1 MSKNTLHILRLPKLL
16 AEHRSSALF
25 GAVVIAMLWAGIF
38 VKYIEDRNAD
48 LIQARQTG
56 HSFSMV
62 FEENVIR
69 SIDELDT
76 TLLYFRSQIEE
87 AGPSPDYNK
96 ILHKIDIPSD
106 IIVQVGIIDANGM
119 MRASTAGPQPAPVL
133 DLHDRDHFQAQLHAT
148 GDHLFIS
155 RPVVGR
161 ASGEW
166 SIQLSRRITYDGKFG
181 GVVVASLSPEHFTK
195 FYTRVDLPFSESIAL
210 IGEDGIVRA
219 AGGAARDHKMGEDIQ
234 GTPLFAAMSRGVNT
248 TFELSDAQ
256 NAPARIVTLRKVDNL
271 PLWVM
276 VSLNKDEVLA
286 DSLRGFH
293 IAAAGGLVLTLFI
306 LAAMEF
312 MFRTEDGARQK
323 SKQLE
328 ATSRAMTRLA
338 SEDALTGLLNRRG
351 FQEALGRAAEKKEPP
366 LENFDYA
373 VLFLDLDR
381 FKIINDTLGHRVG
394 DLLLKGVGDRLRASL
409 GPSDVLARLGGDEFA
424 VMAVDDHVG
433 VAEIGDLASRLIES
447 IRRPFSLSGHR
458 VQTSIS
464 IGIAL
469 APSDGRTPDD
479 LLAAADL
486 ALYATKESGPNG
498 YQFYRP
504 AMTEEMSERRQI
516 EADLRDA
523 IERNELQLYYQP
535 IVGLQDRRVRG
546 YEALARW
553 NHAERGFVSPAVF
566 IPIAEDTG
574 LMAKLGDWALNTA
587 CRQAATL
594 PPDIRISVNL
604 SPAQFSTADLVSS
617 VERAL
622 KTSGLA
628 ANRLELEITE
638 RLLLEN
644 STPTLSI
651 LEDLDRLGVSIALD
665 DFGSGYSSLSYLRK
679 FPLDKVKIDRSFI
692 TDLDHQ
698 GEQIAIIQGV
708 VSIVRALGMKLT
720 AEGVETES
728 QSEVLRA
735 LGCDDAQ
742 GYLFGRPMPFED
754 IVAMNRKS
762 PLRAVTAA

>member
-1 MSKNTLHILRLPKLL
+1 MSKPTLHILRLPKLL

-38 VKYIEDRNAD
+38 AKYVEDRNND
-48 LIQARQTG
+48 LMEARQTG

-76 TLLYFRSQIEE
+76 TLLYFRGEIED

-106 IIVQVGIIDANGM
+106 IVVQVGIIDAKGM

-181 GVVVASLSPEHFTK
+181 GVVVASLNPEHFTK
-195 FYTRVDLPFSESIAL
+195 FYSRIDLPFSESIAL

-219 AGGAARDHKMGEDIQ
+219 AGGVARDHRMGEDIQ
-234 GTPLFAAMSRGVNT
+234 GTPLFAAMRQGVNT
-248 TFELSDAQ
+248 TFELRDAE

-276 VSLNKDEVLA
+276 VSLNKDEIVA

-293 IAAAGGLVLTLFI
+293 IAAIGGLLLTLLI
-306 LAAMEF
+306 LGAMEF
-312 MFRTEDGARQK
+312 MFRTEEGARQK

-328 ATSRAMTRLA
+328 ATSSAMTRLA

-351 FQEALGRAAEKKEPP
+351 FQEALGRAAEKPEPP
-366 LENFDYA
+366 VEDFNYA

-381 FKIINDTLGHRVG
+381 FKIINDTLGHRIG

-409 GPSDVLARLGGDEFA
+409 GPNDVLARLGGDEFA
-424 VMAVDDHVG
+424 VMAVDHVG
-433 VAEIGDLASRLIES
+433 MTEIADLASRLIES
-447 IRRPFSLSGHR
+447 IRRPFTLSGHR

-486 ALYATKESGPNG
+486 ALYATKEAGPNG
-498 YQFYRP
+498 YEFYRP

-523 IERNELQLYYQP
+523 IEHNELQLYYQP
-535 IVGLQDRRVRG
+535 IVGLHDRKVRG

-553 NHAERGFVSPAVF
+553 NHAERGFVPPAVF

-574 LMAKLGDWALNTA
+574 LMAKLGEWALNTA
-587 CRQAATL
+587 CRQAAML
-594 PPDIRISVNL
+594 PADIRISVNL

-628 ANRLELEITE
+628 ADRLELEITE

-644 STPTLSI
+644 STPTLAI

-708 VSIVRALGMKLT
+708 VSIVRALGMNLT
-720 AEGVETES
+720 AEGVETEN
-728 QSEVLRA
+728 QCEVLRA

-754 IVAMNRKS
+754 IVAMNRK

>member
-25 GAVVIAMLWAGIF
+25 GAVVIAMLWGGIF
-38 VKYIEDRNAD
+38 LKYVEDRNDD
-48 LIQARQTG
+48 LVQARQTS

-76 TLLYFRSQIEE
+76 TLLYFRGQIED

-106 IIVQVGIIDANGM
+106 IVVQVGIIDAKGM
-119 MRASTAGPQPAPVL
+119 MRASTAGPQPAPIL

-155 RPVVGR
+155 RPVIGR

-166 SIQLSRRITYDGKFG
+166 SIQLSRRIIYDGKFG
-181 GVVVASLSPEHFTK
+181 GVVVASLNPDHFTK

-219 AGGAARDHKMGEDIQ
+219 AGGMARDHRMGENLL
-234 GTPLFAAMSRGVNT
+234 GTPLFAVMRGGVNR
-248 TFELSDAQ
+248 TFEVQDAE
-256 NAPARIVTLRKVDNL
+256 NSPAKIVTLRKVNDL

-276 VSLNKDEVLA
+276 VSLNKNEILA
-286 DSLRGFH
+286 DAFRGFR
-293 IAAAGGLVLTLFI
+293 IAAIGGLVLTLLI
-306 LAAMEF
+306 LAAMEL
-312 MFRTEDGARQK
+312 MFRTEEGARQK

-328 ATSRAMTRLA
+328 STSRAMARLA

-351 FQEALGRAAEKKEPP
+351 FQDALQRAAEKQESTRQTI
-366 LENFDYA
+366 EYA

-394 DLLLKGVGDRLRASL
+394 DLLLKGVGERLRASL
-409 GPSDVLARLGGDEFA
+409 GPNDVLARLGGDEFA
-424 VMAVDDHVG
+424 VMAVGHAGIADI
-433 VAEIGDLASRLIES
+433 ANLASRLSES
-447 IRRPFSLSGHR
+447 IRMPFSLTDHR

-469 APSDGRTPDD
+469 APSDGKTPDD

-523 IERNELQLYYQP
+523 LDRDELELHYQP
-535 IVGLQDRRVRG
+535 IVSLRDRKVHG

-553 NHAERGFVSPAVF
+553 KHADRGFIPPAVF

-574 LMAKLGDWALNTA
+574 LMARLGEWALNTA

-594 PPDIRISVNL
+594 PADIRISVNL
-604 SPAQFSTADLVSS
+604 SPSQFSTCDLVST

-622 KTSGLA
+622 KTSGLEPS
-628 ANRLELEITE
+628 RLELEITE
-638 RLLLEN
+638 RLLLE
-644 STPTLSI
+644 SSAPTLSI
-651 LEDLDRLGVSIALD
+651 LEELDQLGVSIALD

-708 VSIVRALGMKLT
+708 VSIVRALGMNLT

-742 GYLFGRPMPFED
+742 GYLFGKPMPFEE
-754 IVAMNRKS
+754 IAAMSRQS
-762 PLRAVTAA
+762 SLRTATAA

>member
-1 MSKNTLHILRLPKLL
+1 MKKNTLHILRLPKLL
-16 AEHRSSALF
+16 AEHRGSALF
-25 GAVVIAMLWAGIF
+25 GVVVIAMLWAGIF
-38 VKYIEDRNAD
+38 FKYTEDRNDD
-48 LIQARQTG
+48 LVEARQTG

-62 FEENVIR
+62 FEENVVR

-76 TLLYFRSQIEE
+76 TLIYFRRQIEA

-96 ILHKIDIPSD
+96 ILHQIAIPPD
-106 IIVQVGIIDANGM
+106 LVVQVGVIDATGM
-119 MRASTAGPQPAPVL
+119 MRASTAGPQPAPIL
-133 DLHDRDHFQAQLHAT
+133 DLHDREHFQAQLHAN

-166 SIQLSRRITYDGKFG
+166 SIQLSRRISYDGRFG
-181 GVVVASLSPEHFTK
+181 GVVVASLNPEHFTK

-210 IGEDGIVRA
+210 IGDDGIVRA
-219 AGGAARDHKMGEDIQ
+219 AGGAARDLRMAENIG
-234 GTPLFAAMSRGVNT
+234 GSPLFGVMSQGVNR
-248 TFELSDAQ
+248 TFELDNAQDAH
-256 NAPARIVTLRKVDNL
+256 PRIVTLRKVDNF

-286 DSLRGFH
+286 DSLRGLRV
-293 IAAAGGLVLTLFI
+293 ATTGGLVLTLLI

-312 MFRTEDGARQK
+312 MFRTEEGARQK
-323 SKQLE
+323 SRQLE
-328 ATSRAMTRLA
+328 ATSQLMARLA

-351 FQEALGRAAEKKEPP
+351 FQEALEHAGSRQPSTESIK
-366 LENFDYA
+366 YA

-381 FKIINDTLGHRVG
+381 FKIINDTLGHRIG

-409 GPSDVLARLGGDEFA
+409 RPNDVLARLGGDEFA
-424 VMAVDDHVG
+424 VMAMDHTG
-433 VAEIGDLASRLIES
+433 RAAIANLALRLSES
-447 IRRPFSLSGHR
+447 VRKPFSLDGHR

-469 APSDGRTPDD
+469 APADGKTPDD

-486 ALYATKESGPNG
+486 ALYATKETGPNG
-498 YQFYRP
+498 YEFYRP
-504 AMTEEMSERRQI
+504 AMTKEMSERRQI
-516 EADLRDA
+516 EIDLRDA

-535 IVGLQDRRVRG
+535 VVSLHDGKVHG

-553 NHAERGFVSPAVF
+553 KHPQRGFVPPAVF
-566 IPIAEDTG
+566 IPVAEDTG
-574 LMAKLGDWALNTA
+574 LMATLGEWALNTA
-587 CRQAATL
+587 CRQAVML
-594 PPDIRISVNL
+594 PPHIRIAVNL
-604 SPAQFSTADLVSS
+604 SPAQFATVDLVST

-628 ANRLELEITE
+628 PNRLELEITE
-638 RLLLEN
+638 RLLLESN
-644 STPTLSI
+644 TPTLSI
-651 LEDLDRLGVSIALD
+651 LEEFDRLGVSIALD

-692 TDLDHQ
+692 TDLDPQ
-698 GEQIAIIQGV
+698 GEQIAIIRGV
-708 VSIVRALGMKLT
+708 VSIVHALGMNLT

-742 GYLFGRPMPFED
+742 GYLFGKPMPFEE
-754 IVAMNRKS
+754 VLAMNRQPSLVK
-762 PLRAVTAA
+762 ATAA

>member
-1 MSKNTLHILRLPKLL
+1 MSKPTLHILRLPKLL

-38 VKYIEDRNAD
+38 AKYVEDRNND
-48 LIQARQTG
+48 LMQARQTG

-76 TLLYFRSQIEE
+76 TLLYFRGEIED

-106 IIVQVGIIDANGM
+106 IVVQVGIIDAKGM

-181 GVVVASLSPEHFTK
+181 GVVVASLNPEHFTK
-195 FYTRVDLPFSESIAL
+195 FYSRIDLPFSESIAL

-219 AGGAARDHKMGEDIQ
+219 AGGVARDHRMGEDIQ
-234 GTPLFAAMSRGVNT
+234 GTPLFAAMRQGVNT
-248 TFELSDAQ
+248 TFELRDAE
-256 NAPARIVTLRKVDNL
+256 NAPARIITLRKVDNL

-276 VSLNKDEVLA
+276 VSLNKDEIVA

-293 IAAAGGLVLTLFI
+293 IASIGGLLLTLLI
-306 LAAMEF
+306 LGAMEF
-312 MFRTEDGARQK
+312 MFRTEEGARQK

-328 ATSRAMTRLA
+328 ATSSAMTRLA

-351 FQEALGRAAEKKEPP
+351 FQEALGRAAEKQEPP
-366 LENFDYA
+366 VEDFNYA

-381 FKIINDTLGHRVG
+381 FKIINDTLGHRIG

-409 GPSDVLARLGGDEFA
+409 GPNDVLARLGGDEFA
-424 VMAVDDHVG
+424 VMAVDHVG
-433 VAEIGDLASRLIES
+433 MAEIADLASRLIES
-447 IRRPFSLSGHR
+447 IRRPFTLSGHR

-486 ALYATKESGPNG
+486 ALYATKEAGPNG
-498 YQFYRP
+498 YEFYRP

-523 IERNELQLYYQP
+523 IEHNELQLYYQP
-535 IVGLQDRRVRG
+535 IVGLHDRKVRG

-553 NHAERGFVSPAVF
+553 NHAERGFVPPAVF

-574 LMAKLGDWALNTA
+574 LMAKLGEWALNTA
-587 CRQAATL
+587 CRQAAML

-622 KTSGLA
+622 KTSGLT

-638 RLLLEN
+638 RLLLE
-644 STPTLSI
+644 SSAPTLSI

-708 VSIVRALGMKLT
+708 VSIVRALGMNLT
-720 AEGVETES
+720 AEGVETEN
-728 QSEVLRA
+728 QCEVLRA

-754 IVAMNRKS
+754 IVAMNRK

>member
-1 MSKNTLHILRLPKLL
+1 MSRKFLYILRFPKLL

-25 GAVVIAMLWAGIF
+25 GAVVIAMLWAGI
-38 VKYIEDRNAD
+38 VLKYLEDRNDD
-48 LIQARQTG
+48 LVQARQTG

-76 TLLYFRSQIEE
+76 TLLYFRRQIED

-96 ILHKIDIPSD
+96 ILHKIAIPPDIV
-106 IIVQVGIIDANGM
+106 VQVGIIDSKGM
-119 MRASTAGPQPAPVL
+119 MRASSAGPQPAPIL

-155 RPVVGR
+155 RPVIGR
-161 ASGEW
+161 ASREW
-166 SIQLSRRITYDGKFG
+166 SIQLSRRFSCNGKFG
-181 GVVVASLSPEHFTK
+181 GVVVASLNPDHFTK

-219 AGGAARDHKMGEDIQ
+219 AGGMAKDQRMGENIR
-234 GTPLFAAMSRGVNT
+234 GTHLFAAMRQGVNT
-248 TFELSDAQ
+248 TFELRDAQ
-256 NAPARIVTLRKVDNL
+256 NMPARIVTLRKVDNL

-286 DSLRGFH
+286 DSWRGFR
-293 IAAAGGLVLTLFI
+293 IAAIGGLVLTLLI

-312 MFRTEDGARQK
+312 MFRTEEGARQK

-328 ATSRAMTRLA
+328 ASSRAMARLA
-338 SEDALTGLLNRRG
+338 SEDPLTGLLNRRG
-351 FQEALGRAAEKKEPP
+351 FQDALGRATGRQVPRRQDI
-366 LENFDYA
+366 DYA

-381 FKIINDTLGHRVG
+381 FKIINDTLGHRIG
-394 DLLLKGVGDRLRASL
+394 DLLLKGVGERLRASL

-424 VMAVDDHVG
+424 VMAEGHVG
-433 VAEIGDLASRLIES
+433 MTDIADLASRLSES
-447 IRRPFSLSGHR
+447 VRRPFSLAGHR

-535 IVGLQDRRVRG
+535 IVSLRDKKVRA

-553 NHAERGFVSPAVF
+553 QHPQRGFVPPAVF

-574 LMAKLGDWALNTA
+574 LMATLGEWALNTA
-587 CRQAATL
+587 CSQAATL
-594 PPDIRISVNL
+594 PSDIRISVNL
-604 SPAQFSTADLVSS
+604 SPAQFSTCDLVST

-622 KTSGLA
+622 KTSGLVP
-628 ANRLELEITE
+628 NRLELEITE
-638 RLLLEN
+638 RLLLE
-644 STPTLSI
+644 SSAPTLSI
-651 LEDLDRLGVSIALD
+651 MEELNRLGVSIALD
-665 DFGSGYSSLSYLRK
+665 DFGSGYSALSYLRK
-679 FPLDKVKIDRSFI
+679 FPLDKVKIDRGFI

-708 VSIVRALGMKLT
+708 VSIVRALGMHLT

-728 QSEVLRA
+728 QCEVLQA

-742 GYLFGRPMPFED
+742 GYLFGKPVPFED
-754 IVAMNRKS
+754 IVAMNRQATLK
-762 PLRAVTAA
+762 AATAA

>member
-1 MSKNTLHILRLPKLL
+1 MSKNTLHIFRLPKLL

-25 GAVVIAMLWAGIF
+25 GAVVIAMLWASIF
-38 VKYIEDRNAD
+38 LKYVEDRNDD
-48 LIQARQTG
+48 LVQARQTA

-76 TLLYFRSQIEE
+76 TLLYFRRQIED

-96 ILHKIDIPSD
+96 ILHKIDVPPD
-106 IIVQVGIIDANGM
+106 IVVQVGIIDSKGM
-119 MRASTAGPQPAPVL
+119 MRASTAGRQPAPVL
-133 DLHDRDHFQAQLHAT
+133 DLHDRDHFQTQLHAT
-148 GDHLFIS
+148 EDHLFIS
-155 RPVVGR
+155 RPVIGR
-161 ASGEW
+161 ASREW
-166 SIQLSRRITYDGKFG
+166 SIQLSRRISYHGEFG
-181 GVVVASLSPEHFTK
+181 GVVVASLNPDHFTK

-219 AGGAARDHKMGEDIQ
+219 AGGTARDHRMGENIR
-234 GTPLFAAMSRGVNT
+234 GTPLFTVMRAGVNR
-248 TFELSDAQ
+248 TFELRDAQ
-256 NAPARIVTLRKVDNL
+256 STPARIVTLRRVGNL

-276 VSLNKDEVLA
+276 VSLNKDEVIA
-286 DSLRGFH
+286 NSLRGFR
-293 IAAAGGLVLTLFI
+293 IAAAGGLLLTLLI

-328 ATSRAMTRLA
+328 ATSRAMARLA
-338 SEDALTGLLNRRG
+338 SEDALTGMLNRRG
-351 FQEALGRAAEKKEPP
+351 FQDALEHAAERQGPTQ
-366 LENFDYA
+366 ENIDFA

-394 DLLLKGVGDRLRASL
+394 DLLLRGVGDRLRASL
-409 GPSDVLARLGGDEFA
+409 GPNDVLARLGGDEFA
-424 VMAVDDHVG
+424 VMAVDHSGMADI
-433 VAEIGDLASRLIES
+433 ANLASRLGKS
-447 IRRPFSLSGHR
+447 IRRPFSLAGHR

-469 APSDGRTPDD
+469 APADGRSPDD

-523 IERNELQLYYQP
+523 LDRNELQLYYQP
-535 IVGLQDRRVRG
+535 IVSLRDRKVLG

-553 NHAERGFVSPAVF
+553 KHAERGFVPPAVF

-574 LMAKLGDWALNTA
+574 LMPKLGEWALNTA
-587 CRQAATL
+587 CLQAAML
-594 PPDIRISVNL
+594 PADIRISVNL
-604 SPAQFSTADLVSS
+604 SPAQFSTGDLVNS

-628 ANRLELEITE
+628 PNRLELEITE
-638 RLLLEN
+638 RLLLEG
-644 STPTLSI
+644 SAPTLSV
-651 LEDLDRLGVSIALD
+651 LEELDRLGVSIALD

-708 VSIVRALGMKLT
+708 VSIVRALGMNLT

-728 QSEVLRA
+728 QYEVLRA

-742 GYLFGRPMPFED
+742 GYLFGKPMPFED
-754 IVAMNRKS
+754 IVAMSRES
-762 PLRAVTAA
+762 PITTATAA

>member
-1 MSKNTLHILRLPKLL
+1 MSKPTLHILRLPKLL

-38 VKYIEDRNAD
+38 AKYIEDRNND
-48 LIQARQTG
+48 LMEARQTG

-76 TLLYFRSQIEE
+76 TLLYFRGEIEG

-106 IIVQVGIIDANGM
+106 IVVQVGIIDAKGM

-148 GDHLFIS
+148 GDHLFLS

-181 GVVVASLSPEHFTK
+181 GVVVASLNPEHFTK
-195 FYTRVDLPFSESIAL
+195 FYSRIDLPFSESIAL

-219 AGGAARDHKMGEDIQ
+219 AGGVARDHKMGEDIQ
-234 GTPLFAAMSRGVNT
+234 GTPLFAAMRQGVNT
-248 TFELSDAQ
+248 TFELRDTE
-256 NAPARIVTLRKVDNL
+256 NAPTRIVTLRKVDNL

-276 VSLNKDEVLA
+276 VSLNEDEILA
-286 DSLRGFH
+286 DSLRGLH
-293 IAAAGGLVLTLFI
+293 IASIGGLVLTLLI
-306 LAAMEF
+306 LGAMEF
-312 MFRTEDGARQK
+312 MFRTEEGARQK

-328 ATSRAMTRLA
+328 ATSSAMTRLA

-351 FQEALGRAAEKKEPP
+351 FQEALGRAAENQEPP
-366 LENFDYA
+366 VEDFSYA

-394 DLLLKGVGDRLRASL
+394 DLLLKGVGDRLRTSL
-409 GPSDVLARLGGDEFA
+409 GPNDVLARLGGDEFA
-424 VMAVDDHVG
+424 VMAVDHVG
-433 VAEIGDLASRLIES
+433 TVEIADLASRLIES
-447 IRRPFSLSGHR
+447 IRRPFTLSGHR

-469 APSDGRTPDD
+469 APADGRTPDD

-486 ALYATKESGPNG
+486 ALYATKEAGPNG
-498 YQFYRP
+498 YEFYRP

-523 IERNELQLYYQP
+523 IEHNELQLYYQP
-535 IVGLQDRRVRG
+535 IVGLHDRKVRG

-553 NHAERGFVSPAVF
+553 KHAERGFVPPAVF

-574 LMAKLGDWALNTA
+574 LMAKLGEWALNTA
-587 CRQAATL
+587 CRQAAML
-594 PPDIRISVNL
+594 PADIRISVNL

-622 KTSGLA
+622 KASGLA

-644 STPTLSI
+644 STPTLAI

-720 AEGVETES
+720 AEGVETEN
-728 QSEVLRA
+728 QCEVLRA

-742 GYLFGRPMPFED
+742 GYLFGKPVPFED
-754 IVAMNRKS
+754 IVAMNRK

>member
-25 GAVVIAMLWAGIF
+25 GVVVIAMLWAGIF
-38 VKYIEDRNAD
+38 FKYAEDRNND
-48 LIQARQTG
+48 LLQARQTA

-76 TLLYFRSQIEE
+76 TLLYFRRQIED

-96 ILHKIDIPSD
+96 ILHKIDVPHD
-106 IIVQVGIIDANGM
+106 IVVQVGIIDSKGM
-119 MRASTAGPQPAPVL
+119 MRASTAGKQPAPVL

-155 RPVVGR
+155 RPVIGR
-161 ASGEW
+161 ASREW
-166 SIQLSRRITYDGKFG
+166 SIQLSRRISYDGKFG
-181 GVVVASLSPEHFTK
+181 GAVVASLNPDHFTK

-219 AGGAARDHKMGEDIQ
+219 AGGVTKDHRMGEDIR
-234 GTPLFAAMSRGVNT
+234 GTPLFTAMRAGGNR

-256 NAPARIVTLRKVDNL
+256 NSPTRIVTLRKVGSL

-276 VSLNKDEVLA
+276 VSLNKAEVLA
-286 DSLRGFH
+286 DSMRGFLV
-293 IAAAGGLVLTLFI
+293 AAIGALVLTLLI
-306 LAAMEF
+306 LGAMEF
-312 MFRTEDGARQK
+312 MLRTEEGARQK

-328 ATSRAMTRLA
+328 TTSRAMARLA

-351 FQEALGRAAEKKEPP
+351 FQDALEHATEREEPRR
-366 LENFDYA
+366 ENIAYA

-394 DLLLKGVGDRLRASL
+394 DLLLIGVGERLRASL
-409 GPSDVLARLGGDEFA
+409 GPNDVLARLGGDEFA
-424 VMAVDDHVG
+424 VMAVDHVG
-433 VAEIGDLASRLIES
+433 MAGIANLASRLSEL
-447 IRRPFSLSGHR
+447 IRKPFGLAGHR

-486 ALYATKESGPNG
+486 ALYATKKSGPNG

-523 IERNELQLYYQP
+523 LDRDELQLHYQP
-535 IVGLQDRRVRG
+535 IVSLHDKKVHG

-553 NHAERGFVSPAVF
+553 KHAQRGFVPPATF

-574 LMAKLGDWALNTA
+574 LMVKLGEWALNTA
-587 CRQAATL
+587 CRQIATL
-594 PPDIRISVNL
+594 PHDIRVSVNL
-604 SPAQFSTADLVSS
+604 SPAQFTSGDLVNT

-628 ANRLELEITE
+628 PNRLELEITE
-638 RLLLEN
+638 RLLLES

-651 LEDLDRLGVSIALD
+651 LKELDRLGVTIALD

-708 VSIVRALGMKLT
+708 VSIVRALGMNLT
-720 AEGVETES
+720 AEGVETEN
-728 QSEVLRA
+728 QSDVLRA

-742 GYLFGRPMPFED
+742 GYLFGKPMPFED
-754 IVAMNRKS
+754 IVAMNRKAS
-762 PLRAVTAA
+762 VRAATAA